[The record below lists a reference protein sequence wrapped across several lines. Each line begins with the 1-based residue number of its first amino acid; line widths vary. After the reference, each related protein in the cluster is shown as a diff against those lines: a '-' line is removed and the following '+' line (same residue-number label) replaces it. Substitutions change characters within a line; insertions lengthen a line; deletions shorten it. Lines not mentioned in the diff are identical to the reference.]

1 MKTPPLVRPVF
12 RWRFL
17 RGWVAATVALVHV
30 AGHLHAGQP
39 SAPLP
44 PLVPGAASPRL
55 PGKFIWA
62 DLVTDNVPVARE
74 FYAGLLGWKFQ
85 DLGSYTIALN
95 NGEPVAGLFQR
106 PRPSGTSATPRWF
119 GYISVADVQATR
131 AEVVRAGGR
140 VLAEPQSMARRGEQA
155 VFADPEGALFGVL
168 KSSAGDPQDFLAGE
182 GDWIW
187 IQLMSRDASKASTF
201 YQRVAG
207 YDVVANTA
215 SNRLSDYV
223 LTSQGFARATVRTLP
238 STAKQWNP
246 TWLPFVRVKDIQATV
261 QQASTLGGKV
271 TIPPRTDLF
280 SGRLAVLT
288 DPTGAAFGVLQWS
301 QEELGK
307 GDR

>member
-1 MKTPPLVRPVF
+1 MKTVMMVLRPF
-12 RWRFL
+12 RWRTLCSWF
-17 RGWVAATVALVHV
+17 AATVALVHT
-30 AGHLHAGQP
+30 AGDLRAGQP
-39 SAPLP
+39 VAPLP

-62 DLVTDNVPVARE
+62 DLVTDNVPAARD
-74 FYAGLLGWKFQ
+74 FYARLLGWKFQ

-95 NGEPVAGLFQR
+95 DGEPVAGLFQR
-106 PRPSGTSATPRWF
+106 PRPNTGSATPRWF

-168 KSSAGDPQDFLAGE
+168 NSSAGDPPDFLAAE

-187 IQLMSRDASKASTF
+187 IQLMSRDASKASDF
-201 YQRVAG
+201 YRRIAG

-238 STAKQWNP
+238 TTAKEWNP
-246 TWLPFVRVKDIQATV
+246 TWLPFVRVKDIPATV
-261 QQASTLGGKV
+261 QQAAELGGKV
-271 TIPPRTDLF
+271 TIAPRPDLF

-301 QEELGK
+301 PEELGK